1 MEGSIHRDAVKLD
14 SPHSV
19 PYFIVFFPVHIE
31 MRFSLSDLYC
41 EDFGLT

>member
-1 MEGSIHRDAVKLD
+1 MGGSTHRDAIKIRQL
-14 SPHSV
+14 SMYA
-19 PYFIVFFPVHIE
+19 YFIVFFPVHIE